1 MNRGVLVCAA
11 LVSALSMQAV
21 AGWFLDG
28 TRSCGLA
35 EADPVFV
42 ATGALQADL
51 VAASNKA
58 DTAYGWGDHGTNGY
72 VASESDPLFAA
83 YSNSAAFVADVQAAQ
98 TNDGYEADTTYVD
111 DLASFTNAV
120 RAAQTNDGYEADT
133 TYVDDLASFT
143 NAVRAAQTNDGYE
156 ADTDTT
162 YADDLAAF
170 TNAVRSAQTN
180 DGYEADTTYVDDLAA
195 FTNAVRAAQ
204 TNDGYEADTDTTY
217 LDDLASFTNAVRA
230 AQTNVVETDPIF
242 AATGALQVD
251 LVAAS
256 NKADTAYG
264 WGNHSTNG
272 YLTTNSTPT
281 MAPGSEWTF
290 ALASVTNNATAG
302 MDIVN
307 YQTMAAALA
316 AGSNYTDTAMSQLLP
331 VNIEGAVLVDPDGD
345 SLHFEVQY
353 SVDPLFASVVH
364 GATSQVDQTG
374 WTFWSGYQFG
384 PLPVGG
390 VISNHQ
396 DASYGCVEYTWTNA
410 VPTQHLYYVRFRSTD
425 LVDYSDWRG
434 RRLTK

>member
-83 YSNSAAFVADVQAAQ
+83 YSNSAAFVADVQ
-98 TNDGYEADTTYVD
+98 
-111 DLASFTNAV
+111 
-120 RAAQTNDGYEADT
+120 
-133 TYVDDLASFT
+133 
-143 NAVRAAQTNDGYE
+143 
-156 ADTDTT
+156 
-162 YADDLAAF
+162 
-170 TNAVRSAQTN
+170 
-180 DGYEADTTYVDDLAA
+180 
-195 FTNAVRAAQ
+195 AAQ

-434 RRLTK
+434 RRLVK